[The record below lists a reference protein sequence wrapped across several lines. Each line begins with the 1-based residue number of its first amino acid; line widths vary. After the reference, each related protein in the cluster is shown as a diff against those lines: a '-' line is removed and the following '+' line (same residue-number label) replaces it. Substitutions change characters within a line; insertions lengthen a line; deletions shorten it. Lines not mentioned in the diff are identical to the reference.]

1 MVASDRVLVA
11 CRLAVIT
18 LALGAAPLVHA
29 QAEQA
34 QTEQAQSVPAPS
46 ASAQAAPT
54 RGVPPSLPQA
64 DKQQIKQYKLT
75 DDVFGRLAA
84 ATREARA
91 SGIPP
96 QAAPDA
102 SKVRSLD
109 DLTNQAMSADP
120 RIPVLVKKYGFT
132 PREFM
137 LANIALMNAIMAV
150 QARNDP
156 SLSGNLNQ
164 TWVNADNIRF
174 IESHQAEVQALLSGQ

>member
-1 MVASDRVLVA
+1 MVASGRVLVA
-11 CRLAVIT
+11 SRMAVIA
-18 LALGAAPLVHA
+18 LALGSVSLAHA
-29 QAEQA
+29 QSA
-34 QTEQAQSVPAPS
+34 PAPV
-46 ASAQAAPT
+46 AAAPT
-54 RGVPPSLPQA
+54 QVAPPSLPQA

-75 DDVFGRLAA
+75 DDVFGRLSA

-96 QAAPDA
+96 QMAPDA
-102 SKVRSLD
+102 AKVHSLD
-109 DLTNQAMSADP
+109 DLANQAMAADP

-150 QARNDP
+150 QARADP

-174 IESHQAEVQALLSGQ
+174 VQAHQAEVQALLSGQ